1 MWTGIF
7 VPYDMCVWKLSD
19 TLSLPI
25 CQNGHQNISVC
36 RRHMK
41 GNWNWDK
48 TLHQHLRFGGRLR
61 FELGWNLILKI
72 LTSTGYFSSSMLC
85 NLLVNHLL
93 LSLYII
99 YISYITSN
107 IHMIFKIKQYFH
119 YRSVLHTNDINKW
132 NFRTEILM
140 WIKPMKGFCW
150 YLMAMK
156 VVLIMCKLKTLRRKW
171 EGDYCFQRQYQRQ

>member
-1 MWTGIF
+1 M
-7 VPYDMCVWKLSD
+7 
-19 TLSLPI
+19 
-25 CQNGHQNISVC
+25 
-36 RRHMK
+36 
-41 GNWNWDK
+41 
-48 TLHQHLRFGGRLR
+48 GRLW
-61 FELGWNLILKI
+61 FELGLNLILKI

-156 VVLIMCKLKTLRRKW
+156 VVLIILAIVSQCANWKHLEESERVITASKDKTKSTSVRFDHCQVLTQRARLLFVTRKEITSW
-171 EGDYCFQRQYQRQ
+171 CSGPDG